1 MMREKFKKQIF
12 RLTFLL
18 IACQIIGYV
27 IFKMVIPQYYFP
39 LYPYIAV
46 FFFSLGT
53 FTIFSM
59 LNATKKDSRKY
70 FNTFMIIKIIKFLSI
85 IIVTALY
92 ALLIKENVSSFL
104 FTFFAYYV
112 IYTIFEAYVST
123 KLNKNENEI
132 SQK

>member
-1 MMREKFKKQIF
+1 MREKLRKYIF
-12 RLTFLL
+12 LLTFLQ
-18 IACQIIGYV
+18 IACLIIGYV
-27 IFKMVIPQYYFP
+27 VFRAVLPQYYFP

-53 FTIFSM
+53 VTIFSI

-70 FNTFMIIKIIKFLSI
+70 FNIFMIIKTVKLLSI
-85 IIVTALY
+85 IMVVALY
-92 ALLIKENVSSFL
+92 ALLVKENTISFL

-112 IYTIFEAYVST
+112 IYSVFEAYVST
-123 KLNKNENEI
+123 KLNKDENKI

>member
-1 MMREKFKKQIF
+1 MRENLKKYIF

-18 IACQIIGYV
+18 IACQIIGYAMLKIV
-27 IFKMVIPQYYFP
+27 FPQYYFS

-46 FFFSLGT
+46 FFFSLGIV
-53 FTIFSM
+53 TIFSV

-70 FNTFMIIKIIKFLSI
+70 FNVFMIIKTVKLLSI
-85 IIVTALY
+85 LTIVALY
-92 ALLIKENVSSFL
+92 AMLIRENTISFL

-112 IYTIFEAYVST
+112 VYSIFETYVST
-123 KLNKNENEI
+123 KLNKDGNEI